1 MKKFRLIMIAALAI
15 LACTGLFACTD
26 SEEIMKD
33 YIDIISQEAETDE
46 ALQEILAE
54 AEEYIAANI
63 SKLEKE
69 DADYMFYLYIN
80 RAKIVA
86 GEEVEKFAKLVDDY
100 GVYLSEAMN
109 DMLAIELNELENPLP
124 EFKGNEGEGE
134 EAAFWSEVMERAL
147 SVENAVNQH
156 RETLTS
162 AEYEYMKPEI
172 VWRYE
177 YYINYMLIDSP
188 ERIIFDS
195 ETHLFSSDAQNA
207 YTVLAQANPNSVTAY
222 AVNEFFNY
230 LASIDYELDLRDA
243 DSGKIYYDTCRYI
256 VEEAGKRLYQQENSQ
271 Q

>member
-86 GEEVEKFAKLVDDY
+86 GEEVEKFAKLVDD
-100 GVYLSEAMN
+100 
-109 DMLAIELNELENPLP
+109 
-124 EFKGNEGEGE
+124 
-134 EAAFWSEVMERAL
+134 
-147 SVENAVNQH
+147 
-156 RETLTS
+156 
-162 AEYEYMKPEI
+162 
-172 VWRYE
+172 
-177 YYINYMLIDSP
+177 
-188 ERIIFDS
+188 
-195 ETHLFSSDAQNA
+195 
-207 YTVLAQANPNSVTAY
+207 
-222 AVNEFFNY
+222 
-230 LASIDYELDLRDA
+230 
-243 DSGKIYYDTCRYI
+243 
-256 VEEAGKRLYQQENSQ
+256 
-271 Q
+271 